1 MAKIELP
8 YTHRLDVTL
17 GRLAGSGLLLTSL
30 DRNLKPNVMT
40 IGWGTIGVVW
50 GKPIFTVLVRPSRY
64 TYGCIEATGDFTVN
78 VPTPGM
84 EQVTMICGSRSGREK
99 DKFAECKIT
108 PAPGKFVKSPTIAE
122 CEICYECVVVNYEDI
137 RAGHLAEEIMQSAY
151 PNADLHRVYYG
162 EILGTFAE
170 K

>member
-1 MAKIELP
+1 MAKIGVP
-8 YTHRLDVTL
+8 YTHLLDVTL
-17 GRLAGSGLLLTSL
+17 QRLESTGLLLASL

-40 IGWGTIGVVW
+40 IGWGTVGVVW

-78 VPTPGM
+78 VPAPGM
-84 EQVTMICGSRSGREK
+84 DRVAMICGTRSGRET
-99 DKFAECKIT
+99 DKFAKCNLTAI
-108 PAPGKFVKSPTIAE
+108 PGKHVKSPTIAE
-122 CEICYECVVVNYEDI
+122 CEICYECKIVNYEDI

-151 PNADLHRVYYG
+151 PNGDLHRVYYG
-162 EILGTFAE
+162 EILETFAE